1 MKTAYKSPFL
11 QVYLENFK
19 IKKRKINNFHKII
32 MNNATMVVL
41 ENKDNKVLIVNE
53 YRRAFK
59 KVVFG
64 FPGGHIEKNEKPLTA
79 IKRELKEECGYVGKN
94 WKLLFSYTR
103 SGSYG
108 CGKEFVYTAKLK
120 GEVKNFIKSEEID
133 TLKWIS
139 KKQLLNLILK
149 KKSTSG
155 IISSVFYYLY
165 KKSRFEKLK

>member
-1 MKTAYKSPFL
+1 MKTAYKSLYL

-19 IKKRKINNFHKII
+19 IKKRKISNFHKII

-41 ENKDNKVLIVNE
+41 ENKDNKVLIINE

-79 IKRELKEECGYVGKN
+79 IKRELKEECGYEGKN

-108 CGKEFVYTAKLK
+108 CGKEFVYTAMLK
-120 GEVKNFIKSEEID
+120 GEIKKFIKSKEID
-133 TLKWIS
+133 SLRWIS
-139 KKQLLNLILK
+139 KKELLNLILK
-149 KKSTSG
+149 RKSTAG
-155 IISSVFYYLY
+155 IISTVFYFLH
-165 KKSRFEKLK
+165 KKSRFDKLK